1 MTAAEHLPTVGI
13 VDAGIELHPDPA
25 RTVVRFFVP
34 GNEDVG
40 PQDSRAGQIIERI
53 LDLDDVDVD
62 EAVLALDRR
71 FAHRL
76 PRLTAMLDAHVD
88 LAIHRLDPPPALG
101 AARRRL
107 LGAAFTHEYAVE
119 GAALCNPSIVRHPQQ
134 PEAGTTAFVLSVR
147 GIGEGHR
154 SSVGFRTG
162 RVTADGVVTIDPS
175 GATAELGTVLPG
187 VHHRSALHARL
198 AERSDDHENA
208 AYVLDSLPTTFDDQQ
223 LVGRLL
229 ALGEDAATRRHTV
242 TTIANLYE
250 LATCSY
256 RVEFPEQV
264 PLTDRVLWPHSP
276 LERHGM
282 EDARFVEITDRS
294 APRYCATYTAFD
306 GRDISQSLLTTEDF
320 RLFDVSPMGGAAAR
334 GKGLA
339 LFPRQVGGRYVA
351 LSRADRESNSVA
363 YSDDLRV
370 WDDARIIQ
378 TPRQPW
384 EIVQLGNCGSPIE
397 TPEGWLVLT
406 HGVGPVRTYSI
417 GAILLD
423 LDEPH
428 RVIGATST
436 PIITPDEHA
445 GYVPN
450 VVYSCGALLA
460 GGRLVLPYGKGD
472 RSIAIAT
479 IELSDLMDALRHRS
493 ADHRRVTPADVT

>member
-13 VDAGIELHPDPA
+13 LDTGIELRPDPA

-34 GNEDVG
+34 GHEDVG

-53 LDLDDVDVD
+53 LDLDDVDVE
-62 EAVLALDRR
+62 EAVVALERR
-71 FAHRL
+71 FGRRL
-76 PRLTAMLDAHVD
+76 PHLPAVLDAHVG
-88 LAIHRLDPPPALG
+88 LAIHRFDPTPALG
-101 AARRRL
+101 DARRRL
-107 LGAAFTHEYAVE
+107 LGAAFTHEYSIE

-134 PEAGTTAFVLSVR
+134 PDTDATAFVLSVR

-154 SSVGFRTG
+154 SSIGFRTG
-162 RVTADGVVTIDPS
+162 RVTDGGVVTIDAT
-175 GATAELGTVLPG
+175 GATAELGTVLPS

-208 AYVLDSLPTTFDDQQ
+208 AYVLDSLPPTFDDQQ
-223 LVGRLL
+223 LTGRLL
-229 ALGEDAATRRHTV
+229 ALGEDAATRRHTA
-242 TTIANLYE
+242 TTIANLHE
-250 LATCSY
+250 LATCAY
-256 RVEFPEQV
+256 RVEFADQV
-264 PLTDRVLWPHSP
+264 PLTDRVLWPRSS

-320 RLFDVSPMGGAAAR
+320 RVFDVSPMAGAAAR

-370 WDDARIIQ
+370 WEDAHVIQ
-378 TPRQPW
+378 TPRRPW
-384 EIVQLGNCGSPIE
+384 ELVQLGNCGSPIE

-428 RVIGATST
+428 RVIGTTTS
-436 PIITPDEHA
+436 PIIEPDEHA

-450 VVYSCGALLA
+450 VVYSCGALLV
-460 GGRLVLPYGKGD
+460 GNRLVLPYGKGD
-472 RSIAIAT
+472 QTIAIAI
-479 IELSDLMDALRHRS
+479 IELSELLTALRPVGS
-493 ADHRRVTPADVT
+493 AGAAHS